1 MLVVAALYYYI
12 AIPAINIHSS
22 EFWIF
27 IFAFVVILAV
37 WYAWKKKIGKAE
49 LRQSKIMKMFGIALL
64 VLVVVYA
71 VGTLLSSPI
80 INAKKYQKLLKVEEG
95 EFAKDIEE
103 LSFDQ
108 IPILDKDSAEILG
121 NRKMGSMVDMV
132 SQYEVDELYSQ
143 INYQGKPVRVTPL
156 RYASP
161 IKWVT
166 NQKTGIPA
174 YIKIDM
180 AVLIQCI

>member
-1 MLVVAALYYYI
+1 MLVVAVLYYYI

-37 WYAWKKKIGKAE
+37 WYAWKKKIGRAE

-80 INAKKYQKLLKVEEG
+80 I
-95 EFAKDIEE
+95 D
-103 LSFDQ
+103 
-108 IPILDKDSAEILG
+108 
-121 NRKMGSMVDMV
+121 RKSTRLN
-132 SQYEVDELYSQ
+132 SSHRL
-143 INYQGKPVRVTPL
+143 
-156 RYASP
+156 
-161 IKWVT
+161 
-166 NQKTGIPA
+166 
-174 YIKIDM
+174 
-180 AVLIQCI
+180 